1 MSMLEGKSRG
11 ARDARKAEAEET
23 MQIIEQGGYV
33 APDGTY
39 VEIGEAIE
47 EAVVG
52 SYCYG
57 EHEMPQYSSNRN
69 GMVET
74 TYDVVNAGCVET
86 AQALASAGYR
96 CTMLNFAS
104 AKNPGGPSRPSPPRM
119 REHRAVRD
127 WFQGVAAFERHRQS
141 RG

>member
-1 MSMLEGKSRG
+1 
-11 ARDARKAEAEET
+11 

-57 EHEMPQYSSNRN
+57 EHEMPQYSNSRN
-69 GMVET
+69 GSSKVVAT
-74 TYDVVNAGCVET
+74 TVAV
-86 AQALASAGYR
+86 ALAA
-96 CTMLNFAS
+96 
-104 AKNPGGPSRPSPPRM
+104 
-119 REHRAVRD
+119 
-127 WFQGVAAFERHRQS
+127 
-141 RG
+141 